1 MKPLLIAAVAA
12 CVAITINA
20 AYQYGEQ
27 SSKGSIEPGKLAD
40 LVILSGNP
48 LTVPMNGQIEIQ
60 GQKVNGSQK
69 GGGARTASAS
79 LECVPQT
86 AEAVPRMK

>member
-1 MKPLLIAAVAA
+1 MRTPNNKGKIVTMKPLLIAAVAA

-48 LTVPMNGQIEIQ
+48 LE
-60 GQKVNGSQK
+60 
-69 GGGARTASAS
+69 AS
-79 LECVPQT
+79 CVPPLT
-86 AEAVPRMK
+86 DSRLGPRMITA

>member
-1 MKPLLIAAVAA
+1 MRTPNNKGKIVTMKPLLIAAVAA

-48 LTVPMNGQIEIQ
+48 LTVPVGAIKDI
-60 GQKVNGSQK
+60 KVVETFKEGKSIYKSQ
-69 GGGARTASAS
+69 
-79 LECVPQT
+79 
-86 AEAVPRMK
+86 